1 MASLSGRIWSS
12 HRTVGDVERT
22 VEMQLKI
29 RRSTPKRS
37 RKKQALIAAG
47 AVGLAA
53 GAVARKRHRQHSE
66 EPGEGPAE

>member
-1 MASLSGRIWSS
+1 M
-12 HRTVGDVERT
+12 ERT

-29 RRSTPKRS
+29 RRSQPKRS

-53 GAVARKRHRQHSE
+53 GATMRRKRHRQHDE
-66 EPGEGPAE
+66 ENGQAED